1 MKFVNKYIKK
11 SFKMGKMHLIIV
23 LKWMNEREKGNMV
36 LSPRDDIFS
45 AS

>member
-23 LKWMNEREKGNMV
+23 LKWMNEREKRKYGTIT
-36 LSPRDDIFS
+36 SR
-45 AS
+45 